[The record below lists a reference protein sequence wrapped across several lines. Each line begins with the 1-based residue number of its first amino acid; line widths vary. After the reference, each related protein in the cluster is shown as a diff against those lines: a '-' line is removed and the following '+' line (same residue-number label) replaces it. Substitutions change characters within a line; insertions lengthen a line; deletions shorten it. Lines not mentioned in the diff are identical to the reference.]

1 MTSKPLSKL
10 PGVLSFRRGHIV
22 SDAEMFSLLEDGTEE
37 PIPVIRHGVRATQNV
52 NDGKGNDSQKVAAGG
67 DREVSNIQTT
77 ETAKLNADAN
87 ALVIR
92 FSLAMLDMS
101 QCIDAV
107 MAKGDRPLAAQTRS
121 LVQGFID
128 RAKGSNGLV
137 EVCARM
143 ARNIGNAR
151 WTWRNRALA
160 SSIEVVVRTTDG
172 KAVASFD
179 ALAIPLNTFGEYSVA
194 EMDLAHELARQ
205 MRGESVAGLEVT
217 ATLHMRAGG
226 GVEVFP
232 SQNYVEDKPKGFAR
246 PLYKLGRP
254 TYQRSA
260 SATEF
265 EDTRVTGV
273 AAMRDQK
280 VWNAIRT
287 FDTWYPDYEDVRVP
301 IPVEPLGASLAQQE
315 FFRKGKSSSFSLLKR
330 LGEIDPDQPDGMF
343 CIAALER
350 GGVYGESDKE
360 STKPTEDATDA
371 A

>member
-1 MTSKPLSKL
+1 MTTKPLSKL

-22 SDAEMFSLLEDGTEE
+22 SDAEMFSLLKDGTEE

-67 DREVSNIQTT
+67 EREVSNIQTT
-77 ETAKLNADAN
+77 ETAKLNAEAT

-101 QCIDAV
+101 SCIDAV
-107 MAKGDRPLAAQTRS
+107 MAKGDRPLATQARG
-121 LVQGFID
+121 LIQGFVD
-128 RAKGSNGLV
+128 RAKGSKGLI

-151 WTWRNRALA
+151 WTWRNRAMA
-160 SSIEVVVRTTDG
+160 SAIEVVVKTTAG
-172 KAVASFD
+172 KPVATFD
-179 ALAIPLNTFGEYSVA
+179 ALAIPMNTFSDYSAA
-194 EMDLAHELARQ
+194 EMDLAQELARQ
-205 MRGESVAGLEVT
+205 MRGASVDGLEVT
-217 ATLHMRAGG
+217 ATLQMRAGG

-254 TYQRSA
+254 TYRRAS

-287 FDTWYPDYEDVRVP
+287 FDTWYPEFDDVRVP

-315 FFRKGKSSSFSLLKR
+315 FFRKGKASSFSLLKR
-330 LGEIDPDQPDGMF
+330 LGEIDPDQPEGMF

-350 GGVYGESDKE
+350 GGVYGESDKDNA
-360 STKPTEDATDA
+360 KPTEEATDA